1 MDSGWPDAE
10 DTLLTDLLLPA
21 DECVLELPR
30 ASVDQTDPGRRA
42 PEPGRRVGPIED

>member
-1 MDSGWPDAE
+1 MDFAWPDAE

-30 ASVDQTDPGRRA
+30 ADVDQTDPSRSA
-42 PEPGRRVGPIED
+42 PERTGSSSQAD